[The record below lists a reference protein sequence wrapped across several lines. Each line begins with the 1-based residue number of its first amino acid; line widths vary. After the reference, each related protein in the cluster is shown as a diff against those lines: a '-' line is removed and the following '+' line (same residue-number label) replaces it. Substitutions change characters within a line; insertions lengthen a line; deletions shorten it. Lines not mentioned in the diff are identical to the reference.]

1 MVYYKLPIQK
11 QNTYLYLLVVQIT
24 YIRSDFCQLDK
35 ENSILKEQLQSKSKV
50 TFLRQLLLFFKHVFK
65 NYNYCLISSQI
76 IVDPFGPAFQMKK
89 KGYSRKKWVM
99 ASILIKNHLGKY
111 RTSVALI
118 FLSLN
123 YDFFSRM
130 ELHWG
135 AIAGSFNGQKFA
147 LKKIRNERLI
157 Y

>member
-1 MVYYKLPIQK
+1 MILLFLCLLTLDIIIWLVYYKLPIQK
-11 QNTYLYLLVVQIT
+11 QNTYLYLLEVQIT

-65 NYNYCLISSQI
+65 NYNYCPISSQI

-99 ASILIKNHLGKY
+99 ASISNKKSSRKVSHISRL
-111 RTSVALI
+111 
-118 FLSLN
+118 
-123 YDFFSRM
+123 DFFVFK
-130 ELHWG
+130 L
-135 AIAGSFNGQKFA
+135 
-147 LKKIRNERLI
+147 
-157 Y
+157 